1 LVRALLENQVL
12 IAAVVA
18 WFVAQTI
25 KLLVELVRTH
35 RLDLRYLVSPGGMP
49 SAHSALVTSL
59 ATAVARQEGVGSAL
73 FAASAVFASIVMYDA
88 AGVRQSV
95 SIQARILNR
104 MLDELFT
111 QRAFSERRLRELL
124 GHTPL
129 EVFAGFLL
137 GLIIGVV
144 VTVR

>member
-1 LVRALLENQVL
+1 MRALLENQVL

-137 GLIIGVV
+137 GLIVGVV
-144 VTVR
+144 VTVA

>member
-1 LVRALLENQVL
+1 MRL
-12 IAAVVA
+12 
-18 WFVAQTI
+18 
-25 KLLVELVRTH
+25 KLSAIPSCTGI
-35 RLDLRYLVSPGGMP
+35 SWMP
-49 SAHSALVTSL
+49 SSHSALVTSL
-59 ATAVARQEGVGSAL
+59 ATAIGRQEGMGSPI
-73 FAASAVFASIVMYDA
+73 FAASVIFASIVMYDA

-111 QRAFSERRLRELL
+111 QHAFSERRLRELL

-137 GLIIGVV
+137 GLIVGIGG
-144 VTVR
+144 TL

>member
-1 LVRALLENQVL
+1 MRALLENQVL

-35 RLDLRYLVSPGGMP
+35 RLDLRYMVSPGGMP

-59 ATAVARQEGVGSAL
+59 ATAVARQEGMGSAL

-137 GLIIGVV
+137 GLIVGVV
-144 VTVR
+144 VTVA